1 MSVNLEYLKVFYFVA
16 KNASITS
23 AAEELFISQPAVSQC
38 IRQLEETLGGV
49 LFLRTPK
56 GMVLT
61 QEGSVLYTYVAQGYE
76 YMRLAES
83 KFRELQALDS
93 GEIRIGA
100 SDMTLR
106 FFLLPYLEA
115 FHRAYPRIKVNVTN
129 APTPETLKSL
139 SQAKIDF
146 GIVSAPVAKQNGLK
160 ITPVSEI
167 SDCFIASDQFG
178 QFQKKEIDLSE
189 LTSAPLILLEPN
201 TSTRKY
207 INSFFRSHN
216 FEPNIEF
223 ELATSD
229 LIVEFAARGLGI
241 GCVVR
246 SFAQGSLDSGQIFEI
261 RLKKP
266 MKPRPVC
273 IVTAGRIPESP
284 ASRKLLEMIFSK
296 SVNSAP

>member
-1 MSVNLEYLKVFYFVA
+1 MSVNLEYLKVFYYVA
-16 KNASITS
+16 KNKSITV
-23 AAEELFISQPAVSQC
+23 AAEELFVSQPAVSQC
-38 IRQLEETLGGV
+38 IKQLEDFLGGI

-61 QEGSVLYTYVAQGYE
+61 QGGEVFYSYVSQGYE

-83 KFRELQALDS
+83 KFKELLTLDS

-106 FFLLPYLEA
+106 FFLLPFLET
-115 FHRAYPRIKVNVTN
+115 FHLAYPKIKVSVTN

-139 SQAKIDF
+139 KLAKIDF
-146 GIVSAPVAKQNGLK
+146 GIVSAPVPEQNGLK
-160 ITPVSEI
+160 IIPVSEI
-167 SDCFIASDQFG
+167 YDCLIASEHFSQF
-178 QFQKKEIDLSE
+178 KNRKVSLTE
-189 LTSAPLILLEPN
+189 LENAPFILLEPN

-207 INSFFRSHN
+207 IDDFFNTYHLKLN
-216 FEPNIEF
+216 VEF

-246 SFAQGSLDSGQIFEI
+246 SFAQPYLESGKVFEI
-261 RLKKP
+261 KLENP
-266 MKPRPVC
+266 IKPRSICIITQDRNPV
-273 IVTAGRIPESP
+273 SP
-284 ASRKLLEMIFSK
+284 AGKRLLDLILK
-296 SVNSAP
+296 